1 MYKTMTRK
9 IITIDVGDMSPRD
22 AENLLRELRGYPPI
36 EGGWVRE
43 LFETLGIAASF
54 GTFL

>member
-1 MYKTMTRK
+1 MTRK